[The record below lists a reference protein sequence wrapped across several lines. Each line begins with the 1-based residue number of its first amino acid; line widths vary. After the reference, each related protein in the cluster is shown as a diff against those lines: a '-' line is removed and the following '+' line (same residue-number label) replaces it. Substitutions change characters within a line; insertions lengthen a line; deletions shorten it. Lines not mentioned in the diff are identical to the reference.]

1 MTFVNEVPHSPT
13 RNKVMCTQRRW
24 RPRLNSSGRTAEL
37 YLDLMKKCLLRSI
50 FPDEYRP
57 LFHPGSG
64 ATKIGRGAHAYLG
77 WLLAKLDFGLYR
89 RVRVDAVKRSRGV
102 DWPAEAET
110 MIGVRRLDQL
120 QQCVTDV
127 LQNGIP
133 GDLIETGVWRG
144 GAVIFMAAVLQ
155 AYGDATRKV
164 WVADSFA
171 GLPKPDGRYKQ
182 DRGDV
187 HWRFHRTLAISLD
200 QVKANFERY
209 SLLNDQVRFLPGWFK
224 DTLPNAPIDRL
235 AILRIDGDM
244 YSSTMDVLENL
255 YPRLSPG
262 GYAIIDDYGAVP
274 ACKQAVEDY
283 RARNQITEPIQ
294 LIDWTGVFWQKASA
308 HGD

>member
-1 MTFVNEVPHSPT
+1 
-13 RNKVMCTQRRW
+13 
-24 RPRLNSSGRTAEL
+24 LNTTDKSAEL

-50 FPDEYRP
+50 FPDQYRP
-57 LFHPGSG
+57 LFHPGAGDS
-64 ATKIGRGAHAYLG
+64 KLSLGAHAYLG
-77 WLLAKLDFGLYR
+77 WFLEKLHIGLYR
-89 RVRVDAVKRSRGV
+89 RVPVNASNRGEGV

-110 MIGVRRLDQL
+110 MIGIRRLDQL
-120 QQCVTDV
+120 QHCVTEV
-127 LQNGIP
+127 LKNGVP

-144 GAVIFMAAVLQ
+144 GAVIFMAAVLE
-155 AYGDATRKV
+155 AYGNTTRNV

-171 GLPKPDGRYKQ
+171 GLPKPDGRYPQ

-187 HWRFHRTLAISLD
+187 HWRFHRALAIPLE

-209 SLLNDQVRFLPGWFK
+209 SLFSERIRFLPGWFK
-224 DTLPNAPIDRL
+224 DTLPQAPIERL
-235 AILRIDGDM
+235 AVLRIDGDM
-244 YSSTMDVLENL
+244 YASTMDVLENL

-283 RARNQITEPIQ
+283 RGRMGIVDAIQ
-294 LIDWTGVFWQKASA
+294 TIDWTGVFWRKSST